1 MLFAVRMGEL
11 MSTATQTEFPGVVS
25 DYHGYRCHQF
35 DVGGHDARVAVP
47 REALPG
53 RPWIWR
59 VMFWDAFPSADL
71 GLLERGFHVAYVD
84 TGDTFASPDALKL
97 LDSFYDLLTTHHGF
111 SPRPA
116 LEGLS
121 RGGYCAYR
129 WAYFNSAKV
138 GCIYGDAPLCDI
150 GLVKGWWSRNPDSTM
165 WPKVVDAYGL
175 SLDVDPSV
183 IDGNPIDSLA
193 KLAEAGIP
201 ILHVCGEI
209 DDAAVNAY
217 NNDIVQ
223 DRYPKLGGEFTLIMK
238 QNCPHHPHGLSDP
251 SLVVDYIV
259 AHCAEGPV
267 ADAARG
273 RAPKAG
279 EVISIPEDQW

>member
-1 MLFAVRMGEL
+1 MPTEVQ
-11 MSTATQTEFPGVVS
+11 SEFPGTVS
-25 DYHGYRCHQF
+25 DYHGYKCHQF
-35 DVGGHDARVAVP
+35 DVDGRDARVAVP
-47 REALPG
+47 KEPLPG

-59 VMFWDAFPSADL
+59 VMFWNAFPSADI

-97 LDSFYDLLTTHHGF
+97 LSTLYEILTTQHGF
-111 SPRPA
+111 ATRPA

-129 WAYFNSAKV
+129 WAYFNADKV

-150 GLVKGWWSRNPDSTM
+150 ALVKRWWLKDPDSTM
-165 WPKVVDAYGL
+165 WRKVVDAYGL
-175 SLDVDPSV
+175 NLDADPSV
-183 IDGNPIDSLA
+183 IDGNPTDSLA
-193 KLAEAGIP
+193 TLADAGIP
-201 ILHVCGEI
+201 ILHVCGDM
-209 DDAAVNAY
+209 DDAAVNSV

-223 DRYPKLGGEFTLIMK
+223 DRYPRLGGEFTLIMK

-259 AHCAEGPV
+259 AHCAEG
-267 ADAARG
+267 AAAEEARG

-279 EVISIPEDQW
+279 DVIHIPEGQW